1 VYEHHVERP
10 ALVQI
15 ERMRDRIADPFVS
28 VAEDAAAEGC

>member
-1 VYEHHVERP
+1 VYEHHIERP

-15 ERMRDRIADPFVS
+15 ERMEDRVEDPFVS